1 VRLLVIEDE
10 AVIRESL
17 REDLTKQG
25 YNVDVA
31 ADGEEGLFAGM
42 EYPIDV
48 AIVDLGLP
56 KMSGLQVIRKLRQS
70 GKKFPILILTA
81 RDRWQDKVEGL
92 DAGADDY
99 VAKPFHFEEIH
110 ARLQALIRRAGGWAT
125 SELVC
130 GPIMLDTKRHT
141 VKVNDKPVDLTT
153 YEYRLLEHFMLR
165 VGEVLSRTELSERIY
180 EEDLERDSNVVEV
193 YLMRLRRKLD
203 PNNEIK
209 PFETVRGRGYKF
221 VIPRK
226 TE

>member
-1 VRLLVIEDE
+1 MRLLVIEDE

-17 REDLTKQG
+17 RDELTKLG
-25 YNVDVA
+25 HNVDVA
-31 ADGEEGLFAGM
+31 ADGEDGLFAGM
-42 EYPIDV
+42 EYPVDI

-56 KMSGLQVIRKLRQS
+56 KISGLEVIRKLRQN
-70 GKKFPILILTA
+70 GKRFPILILTA

-92 DAGADDY
+92 EAGADDY

-110 ARLQALIRRAGGWAT
+110 ARLQALIRRAGGWAS
-125 SELVC
+125 SELIC
-130 GPIMLDTKRHT
+130 GPIVLDTRRQT
-141 VKVNDKPVDLTT
+141 VTVNDKPVDLTT

-165 VGEVLSRTELSERIY
+165 VGDVLTRTELSERIY
-180 EEDLERDSNVVEV
+180 EEDMERDSNVVEV
-193 YLMRLRRKLD
+193 YMMRLRRKLD